1 MRLDVING
9 RQPIYQSLAV
19 GTRGIIWHGPARRA
33 GKQPVNNGALTAASQ
48 RSAPQCSPQ
57 VSAAPVQP
65 ASQRSPSASPGARSA
80 SGPAGDSKQRTLP
93 SRADPGRNPVR
104 PRTRTRTA
112 HRAGGGL
119 SSALFSVPAREPAPP
134 EVARPPESP
143 GEAGA
148 PTPFGADARVKQA
161 PPPPPP

>member
-1 MRLDVING
+1 MAGNPFINPWPSG
-9 RQPIYQSLAV
+9 LA
-19 GTRGIIWHGPARRA
+19 TSWHGPARRA

-48 RSAPQCSPQ
+48 RSAPQ
-57 VSAAPVQP
+57 AAGPDRREVP
-65 ASQRSPSASPGARSA
+65 A
-80 SGPAGDSKQRTLP
+80 SGPAGDPEQRTLP
-93 SRADPGRNPVR
+93 SRADPGRNPAR

-112 HRAGGGL
+112 RRAGGGL

-161 PPPPPP
+161 PPHPPP